1 MKKTTKTL
9 AIALGTGSL
18 LIGGVAIAQS
28 PMAQADM
35 TRDAVIAKTN
45 ERFAKMDVNG
55 DGVLS
60 EADREAKAKEHFAK
74 LDTNGDGMLSEAE
87 FLAAR
92 EARMEERQERREAR
106 KERRGGDRMAH
117 RGGRGH
123 HGGPEGGPRGGMHM
137 LKMADTNQDG
147 QITKA
152 EFQAAALTRFDKADA
167 DGDGTVTRE
176 ERKAAHE
183 AMRAQRGQRD
193 AE

>member
-1 MKKTTKTL
+1 MKKTTKTTKTTKTL

-45 ERFAKMDVNG
+45 ERFAKMDANG

-74 LDTNGDGMLSEAE
+74 MDTNGDGTVSEAE
-87 FLAAR
+87 FLAVR
-92 EARMEERQERREAR
+92 EARMEQRQERREAR
-106 KERRGGDRMAH
+106 MEQRGGERMAR

-123 HGGPEGGPRGGMHM
+123 HGGHHGGKGMM
-137 LKMADTNQDG
+137 KMADTNQDG
-147 QITKA
+147 QITQA
-152 EFQAAALTRFDKADA
+152 EFQAAALARFDKADA
-167 DGDGTVTRE
+167 DGNGTVTAE
-176 ERKAAHE
+176 ERKAARQ
-183 AMRAQRGQRD
+183 AMKAQRGAQ
-193 AE
+193 